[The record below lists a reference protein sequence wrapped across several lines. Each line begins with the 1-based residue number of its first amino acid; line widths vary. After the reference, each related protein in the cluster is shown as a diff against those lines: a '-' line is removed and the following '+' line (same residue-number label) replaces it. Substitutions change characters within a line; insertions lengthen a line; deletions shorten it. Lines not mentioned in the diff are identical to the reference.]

1 MRRIV
6 TAILLVMLV
15 SLTGCTAKEE
25 ETVCAF
31 TYNGIRMV
39 PGEEA
44 EPVLTA
50 LGEPKSY
57 TEEPSFA
64 FEGLDKTYGYDGF
77 YLATFPEEKKEYIR
91 SIWFA
96 DSTVSTEEGI
106 SLGSGEEQV
115 KKVYS
120 RNNADAT
127 RTYTLI
133 RGGTKLTIALEEGV
147 VRSVRYDAVLE

>member
-44 EPVLTA
+44 ESVLTA
-50 LGEPKSY
+50 LG
-57 TEEPSFA
+57 A
-64 FEGLDKTYGYDGF
+64 GLAAHA
-77 YLATFPEEKKEYIR
+77 LAGR
-91 SIWFA
+91 RRRA
-96 DSTVSTEEGI
+96 
-106 SLGSGEEQV
+106 
-115 KKVYS
+115 
-120 RNNADAT
+120 
-127 RTYTLI
+127 
-133 RGGTKLTIALEEGV
+133 
-147 VRSVRYDAVLE
+147 

>member
-15 SLTGCTAKEE
+15 SLTGCIAKEE

-57 TEEPSFA
+57 TEEPSCA

-115 KKVYS
+115 KKAYC
-120 RNNADAT
+120 RDNADAMH
-127 RTYTLI
+127 TYTLI
-133 RGGTKLTIALEEGV
+133 RGSTKLTIALEEGV